1 MQSFDEKFFDNLRRH
16 DIIQA
21 EVIEMEEETV
31 EAVSEGIFSPA
42 VSDTI
47 LIALIVLFVLMAV
60 VVSYLLSKR
69 TFDTQS
75 IDHLNAEVQK
85 LSKKIRT
92 LELEAKVS
100 AGPQK
105 VDSLPGI
112 TPFDKSEE
120 VEQEARP

>member
-1 MQSFDEKFFDNLRRH
+1 MQSFREKFFDNWRRH

-21 EVIEMEEETV
+21 EVIAMEEETV

-47 LIALIVLFVLMAV
+47 LIALIVLFVMMAV

-69 TFDTQS
+69 AFDTQN
-75 IDHLNAEVQK
+75 IDYLNNEVRK
-85 LSKKIRT
+85 LSKKIREM
-92 LELEAKVS
+92 ELEAKVS

-105 VDSLPGI
+105 IDTLPGI
-112 TPFDKSEE
+112 TPFDKSDDVKQEE
-120 VEQEARP
+120 NT